1 MAGSLKIQQGGTAS
15 IPESGYVTI
24 WSSNSDDEVYI
35 NRSNGTVTPI
45 GAGGGSG
52 TNGTSGTSGTSGASG
67 TSGTSGI
74 NLVPGYYGTFYDIT
88 TQAISVINTPQ
99 VITISNT
106 DLSNEIILAG
116 GQNLVL
122 NYRAAYNMIV
132 TLLVENNSGS
142 PEDVVFWLKLN
153 GTDYPNSA
161 HFATMPARKSAGVP
175 SQAIISF
182 SFLGKSAN
190 SGDYVTLYWQGTST
204 DLALRS
210 TKGVGYPDSNSVGVS
225 LYSVGY

>member
-24 WSSNSDDEVYI
+24 WSSNTDDEVYI

-45 GAGGGSG
+45 GAGD
-52 TNGTSGTSGTSGASG
+52 GTSGTSGVNGTSGVSG

-74 NLVPGYYGTFYDIT
+74 SGIPGYYGGFYATT
-88 TQAISVINTPQ
+88 TQPISVINTPQ
-99 VITISNT
+99 AITFTNT
-106 DLSNEIILAG
+106 DLSNEVILAA

-122 NYRAAYNMIV
+122 NNRATYNMNV
-132 TLLVENNSGS
+132 TILVENNSGNA
-142 PEDVVFWLKLN
+142 EDLVFWLKLN

-161 HFATMPARKSAGVP
+161 HFATIRARKSVGNP
-175 SQAIISF
+175 SQTPISF
-182 SFLGKSAN
+182 SFLGKSAS

-204 DLALRS
+204 DLALKA
-210 TKGVGYPDSNSVGVS
+210 TKGVGYPDSDSISVS
-225 LYSVGY
+225 LYSVGT